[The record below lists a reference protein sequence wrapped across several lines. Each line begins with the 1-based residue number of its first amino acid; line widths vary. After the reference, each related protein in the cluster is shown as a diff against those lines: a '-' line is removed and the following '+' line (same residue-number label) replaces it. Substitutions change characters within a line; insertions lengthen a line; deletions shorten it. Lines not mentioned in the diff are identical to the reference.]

1 VLSVAKV
8 RRGHEAYYLEATA
21 QRVSGRPGLVESD
34 GTWWGGLA
42 GALGLADLT
51 VEVASYLTLLSG
63 MDPTTLAP
71 LDPRHHRVTVTAFD
85 CTFAAPK
92 SVSLLH
98 ALGPADAVAEVRRS
112 HEQAVAGAL
121 GYLERHAAAV
131 RRAGTPRR
139 VEGFVAAAF
148 LHRTSRADDPH
159 LHTHLVVA
167 NLAPDASGRWS
178 ALDARPLYAHASAAG
193 ALYRAQLR
201 HEISRRLS
209 VAWRARLDGFAD
221 LIGITAAALRGF
233 SRRSAEIAAEL
244 DRTGWSGPHAAR
256 FAADRTRP
264 EKGLGGDYETLVA
277 TWRERAFALGVSRSA
292 VARLGA
298 RRTPATERVELDDV
312 GLEERV
318 AAAAQSLG
326 RPFDRRELV
335 RATCARLADGAPAG
349 RLEAAVDALLAS
361 GELVPQG
368 ARAVQLRA
376 AGGGRIPG
384 GLVEARFATPEIATL
399 GQRLAGAM
407 AAAPD
412 LGAATDDAGSAGG
425 ERSWR
430 PGVIV
435 AGKAGDPCSVYTA
448 LREAAVAAARLG
460 RPVVGLAPDRRGA
473 AHLEAATGIATT
485 AFGVREAPARGS
497 FVVVAHPDR
506 CPLRAVV
513 PLVDGACATDA
524 TVVLVG
530 CDLRAGRTP
539 APIAPHPAIALG
551 VAVQPGE
558 ALTRHTV
565 GGVEVVIGAD
575 LIAALGAIGLLAEES
590 QQKGRRSLVV
600 AAEPR
605 VFGSLAVEVVR
616 PSEAF
621 RRQRAGDLDLI
632 VFGGARLLGP
642 GIAHL
647 PDGVRHHV
655 AVAPVERGLAGERS
669 FALELAEPAEL
680 RRTLGRP
687 PEGRRAREAWRIR
700 AEKTERRGRTCHFGL
715 GLGGEEDGWARGCR
729 VYDTSRRREV
739 SLSR

>member
-8 RRGHEAYYLEATA
+8 RRGREAYYLEATA
-21 QRVSGRPGLVESD
+21 ARAQVRPGLVEPD

-51 VEVASYLTLLSG
+51 VEAASFLTLLSG
-63 MDPTTLAP
+63 VDPKTLAP
-71 LDPRHHRVTVTAFD
+71 LDPCHHRVKVTAFD

-98 ALGPADAVAEVRRS
+98 ALGPADAVVEVRRS

-131 RRAGTPRR
+131 RRAGVARR
-139 VEGFVAAAF
+139 AEGFVAAAF

-167 NLAPDASGRWS
+167 NLAPDAGGRWS

-209 VAWRARLDGFAD
+209 VAWPARLDGFAD
-221 LIGITAAALRGF
+221 LIGIPAAALQGF

-244 DRTGWSGPHAAR
+244 DRTGWSGPYAAR

-264 EKGLGGDYETLVA
+264 EKAFGGDYAALVA
-277 TWRERAFALGVSRSA
+277 AWRERAFAFGVSRSA
-292 VARLGA
+292 VAKLGA
-298 RRTPATERVELDDV
+298 RRTPATERGGLDDV

-318 AAAAQSLG
+318 AAAAESLG

-335 RATCARLADGAPAG
+335 RATCARLADGAPVG
-349 RLEAAVDALLAS
+349 RLEAAVDAQLSS
-361 GELVPQG
+361 GKLVRQG

-399 GQRLAGAM
+399 GQRLEGAL

-412 LGAATDDAGSAGG
+412 LGAATGDAGFAGG

-435 AGKAGDPCSVYTA
+435 AARAGDPWPVYVA
-448 LREAAVAAARLG
+448 LREAAIAAARLG
-460 RPVVGLAPDRRGA
+460 RPVVGYAPDRRGA

-485 AFGVREAPARGS
+485 AFAVHKAPARGS

-513 PLVDGACATDA
+513 PLVDGACATDT

-530 CDLRAGRTP
+530 CDLRTGRAP
-539 APIAPHPAIALG
+539 APIARQPATALG
-551 VAVQPGE
+551 VGIGPDE

-575 LIAALGAIGLLAEES
+575 LAAACCAIGLLAEES
-590 QQKGRRSLVV
+590 RLRGRRSLVA
-600 AAEPR
+600 AAEPLGL
-605 VFGSLAVEVVR
+605 GSLAVEVVR
-616 PSEAF
+616 PSEAL
-621 RRQRAGDLDLI
+621 RRQRAEDLDLI

-642 GIAHL
+642 GIVHL
-647 PDGVRHHV
+647 ADGVRHHV

-680 RRTLGRP
+680 RRVLGRP
-687 PEGRRAREAWRIR
+687 PEGRRAREAWRTR
-700 AEKTERRGRTCHFGL
+700 AEKTEVRARAYHFGL
-715 GLGGEEDGWARGCR
+715 GLGGEENGWARGCR
-729 VYDTSRRREV
+729 VFDTSRRREP